1 MPMPTWR
8 GGWLLSAP
16 AAEEGVEVA
25 SQGARVG
32 GCAVDVGRGAG
43 AEHGHAKHVEPGGA
57 GDDAAVVADVA
68 GPVTH
73 GDVEPGVVGPEA
85 CRPQHGG
92 DLPAGEVQFQGR
104 AGVDAGGCE
113 PVRWR
118 EVVVDARAGGPL
130 VGPVQ

>member
-1 MPMPTWR
+1 MPTWR

-32 GCAVDVGRGAG
+32 GCAVDVGGGSG
-43 AEHGHAKHVEPGGA
+43 AEHGHAKHVESGGA
-57 GDDAAVVADVA
+57 GDDAAVVAEAA

-73 GDVEPGVVGPEA
+73 GDVEPGGVGPEA
-85 CRPQHGG
+85 CRTQHGVA
-92 DLPAGEVQFQGR
+92 LRAREVQFQGG
-104 AGVDAGGCE
+104 AGVDAGGCDR
-113 PVRWR
+113 VRWR

>member
-1 MPMPTWR
+1 MPTWR

-32 GCAVDVGRGAG
+32 GCAGDVGGGSG
-43 AEHGHAKHVEPGGA
+43 AEHGHAKHVESGGA
-57 GDDAAVVADVA
+57 GDDAAVVAEVA

-85 CRPQHGG
+85 CRPQHRR
-92 DLPAGEVQFQGR
+92 DLSGREVQLQGGAR
-104 AGVDAGGCE
+104 VDVGGCE
-113 PVRWR
+113 AVRRR
-118 EVVVDARAGGPL
+118 ELIVEP
-130 VGPVQ
+130 